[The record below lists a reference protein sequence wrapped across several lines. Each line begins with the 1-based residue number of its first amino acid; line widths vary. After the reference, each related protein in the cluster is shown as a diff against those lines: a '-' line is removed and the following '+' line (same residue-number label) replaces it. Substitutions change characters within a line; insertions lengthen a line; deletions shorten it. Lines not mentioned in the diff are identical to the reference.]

1 MDRIGLKLVIPGI
14 ALAMCLGLSQAYA
27 MIPGVTGPTFNLSAK
42 TGYISTPDGG
52 SWHMWGYALDPN
64 EMQYPGPTLIVT
76 QGNNVTVNLTNQL
89 TVPVSIVF
97 PGQTGVT
104 ATGGSPGLITAEAD
118 PNGGIVSYSF
128 NASQPGTYI
137 YHSGTNPE
145 LQIEMGLVGALI
157 VRPASFDHLAPRAY
171 GHNDS
176 AYDRE
181 FLFMFTEI
189 DPNVHDLVMQGNISQ
204 VDLTEWFPVYWFING
219 RCAPDTMQAAFS
231 PLLPAQ
237 PYNCMPMIH
246 PTEKLL
252 LRLVSAGRDAHPYHT
267 HGNNFDV
274 IARDG
279 RMLQSAP
286 GAGTDL
292 SYSDFTISVPP
303 GGTADA
309 LFIWTGEKL
318 GWDIY
323 GHDPNDPLEPGEY
336 APDHGKPLPVTLPQL
351 QSLTFGGFWSGSPF
365 LGSLG
370 ALPPAE
376 GGNNPNAGYTF
387 MWHSHNEKEMCN
399 YDIFPGGLMT
409 MLIVEAPSVVI
420 AE

>member
-1 MDRIGLKLVIPGI
+1 
-14 ALAMCLGLSQAYA
+14 
-27 MIPGVTGPTFNLSAK
+27 
-42 TGYISTPDGG
+42 
-52 SWHMWGYALDPN
+52 
-64 EMQYPGPTLIVT
+64 
-76 QGNNVTVNLTNQL
+76 
-89 TVPVSIVF
+89 
-97 PGQTGVT
+97 
-104 ATGGSPGLITAEAD
+104 
-118 PNGGIVSYSF
+118 
-128 NASQPGTYI
+128 
-137 YHSGTNPE
+137 
-145 LQIEMGLVGALI
+145 
-157 VRPASFDHLAPRAY
+157 
-171 GHNDS
+171 
-176 AYDRE
+176 
-181 FLFMFTEI
+181 MFTEI

-219 RCAPDTMQAAFS
+219 RCAPDTMQQAFS
-231 PLLPAQ
+231 SLLPSQ

-252 LRLVSAGRDAHPYHT
+252 LRIVSAGRDAHPYHT

-279 RMLQSAP
+279 RMLQSVP
-286 GAGTDL
+286 GAGSDL

-309 LFIWTGEKL
+309 LFQWTGEKL

-351 QSLTFGGFWSGSPF
+351 QDLAFGGFWSGSPF
-365 LGSLG
+365 LGAMG
-370 ALPPAE
+370 ALPPGE

>member
-1 MDRIGLKLVIPGI
+1 MNKKICRLLISGAVLVACMSLPK
-14 ALAMCLGLSQAYA
+14 ARAAVH
-27 MIPGVTGPTFNLSAK
+27 GVTGTTFNLSAK
-42 TGYISTPDGG
+42 SGSISMPDGG
-52 SWHMWGYALDPN
+52 GFFMWGYAEDPN
-64 EMQYPGPTLIVT
+64 QMQYPGPTMIVDED
-76 QGNNVTVNLTNQL
+76 VPITVNLTNTL
-89 TVPVSIVF
+89 SVPVSIVF

-104 ATGGSPGLITAEAD
+104 ATGGSPGLLTSEAD
-118 PNGGIVSYSF
+118 PNGGTVSYSF
-128 NASQPGTYI
+128 TPTEPGTYI

-157 VRPASFDHLAPRAY
+157 VRPTGAPGQAY
-171 GHNDS
+171 AHPSS

-181 FLFMFTEI
+181 VLFLFTEI
-189 DPNVHDLVMQGNISQ
+189 DPNVHDLVGQGSIDQ
-204 VDLTEWFPVYWFING
+204 VDLTTWYPVYWFING
-219 RCAPDTMQAAFS
+219 RCAPDTMLGNNF
-231 PLLPAQ
+231 PLLPTQ

-246 PTEKLL
+246 PGEKLL

-279 RMLQSAP
+279 RMLQSGL
-286 GAGTDL
+286 GAGADL

-309 LFIWTGEKL
+309 LFSWTGEKL

-323 GHDPNDPLEPGEY
+323 GHAPGDPMEPGEY
-336 APDHGKPLPVTLPQL
+336 APDHGKPLPVVLPNL
-351 QSLTFGGFWSGSPF
+351 QDLTFGGFWSGSPF
-365 LGSLG
+365 LGALG

-376 GGNNPNAGYTF
+376 GGNNPNGGFTF

-409 MLIVEAPSVVI
+409 MLIVEAPSVAI
-420 AE
+420 ME

>member
-1 MDRIGLKLVIPGI
+1 MNRTVFKLITLSV
-14 ALAMCLGLSQAYA
+14 ALAACFNLSDVHA
-27 MIPGVTGPTFNLSAK
+27 MVHGITGTTFNLSAK
-42 TGYISTPDGG
+42 SGNITAPDGG
-52 SWHMWGYALDPN
+52 SIYMWGYAEDPN
-64 EMQYPGPTLIVT
+64 LMQYPGPTMIVDEDVPIT
-76 QGNNVTVNLTNQL
+76 INLTNTL

-97 PGQTGVT
+97 PGQTGVV
-104 ATGGSPGLITAEAD
+104 ATGGSPGLLTSEAD
-118 PNGGIVSYSF
+118 PNGGTVSYSF
-128 NASQPGTYI
+128 TPTEPGTYI
-137 YHSGTNPE
+137 YHSGTSPE

-157 VRPASFDHLAPRAY
+157 VRPTGAPSRAY
-171 GHNDS
+171 AHADS
-176 AYDRE
+176 TFDRE
-181 FLFMFTEI
+181 ILFLFTEI
-189 DPNVHDLVMQGNISQ
+189 DPNVHDLVAQGNINQ
-204 VDLTEWFPVYWFING
+204 VDNPTFFPVYWFING
-219 RCAPDTMQAAFS
+219 RCAPDTMLAAHI
-231 PLLPAQ
+231 PLMPYQ

-246 PTEKLL
+246 PGEKLL
-252 LRLVSAGRDAHPYHT
+252 LRIVSAGRDYHPFHT
-267 HGNNFDV
+267 HGNNFDI

-279 RMLQSAP
+279 RILQSGV

-292 SYSDFTISVPP
+292 SVSDFTISVRP

-309 LFIWTGEKL
+309 LFTWTGEKL

-336 APDHGKPLPVTLPQL
+336 APDHGKPLPVTLPEL
-351 QSLTFGGFWSGSPF
+351 QDLTFGGMWSGSPF

-409 MLIVEAPSVVI
+409 MLIVEAPSVPI
-420 AE
+420 IEH

>member
-1 MDRIGLKLVIPGI
+1 MNKIIRNKLILGTVLTVCMGLPKAHAVIH
-14 ALAMCLGLSQAYA
+14 
-27 MIPGVTGPTFNLSAK
+27 GVTGTTFDFSAK
-42 TGYISTPDGG
+42 AGLISMSDGG
-52 SWHMWGYALDPN
+52 SYSMWGYAEDPN
-64 EMQYPGPTLIVT
+64 EMQYPGPTMIVDED
-76 QGNNVTVNLTNQL
+76 VPITVNLTNTL
-89 TVPVSIVF
+89 SVPVSIVF
-97 PGQTGVT
+97 PGQTGVI
-104 ATGGSPGLITAEAD
+104 ATGGSPGLLTSEAD
-118 PNGGIVSYSF
+118 PNGGTVSYSF
-128 NASQPGTYI
+128 TPTEPGTYI

-157 VRPASFDHLAPRAY
+157 VRPTGAPGQAY
-171 GHNDS
+171 AHPDS

-181 FLFMFTEI
+181 VLFLFTEI
-189 DPNVHDLVMQGNISQ
+189 DPNVHDMVGQGSIDQ
-204 VDLTEWFPVYWFING
+204 VDLTQWFPVYWFLNG
-219 RCAPDTMQAAFS
+219 RCAPDTMLAANT
-231 PLLPAQ
+231 PLLPYQ

-246 PTEKLL
+246 PGEKLL
-252 LRLVSAGRDAHPYHT
+252 LRIVSAGRDAHPYHT

-274 IARDG
+274 IATDG

-286 GAGTDL
+286 GAGSDL

-309 LFIWTGEKL
+309 LFTWTGEKL

-323 GHDPNDPLEPGEY
+323 GHDPNDPMEPGEY
-336 APDHGKPLPVTLPQL
+336 APDHGKPFPVTLPNL
-351 QSLTFGGFWSGSPF
+351 QDLTFGGMWSGSPF
-365 LGSLG
+365 LGTLG

-376 GGNNPNAGYTF
+376 GGNNPNAGYTY
-387 MWHSHNEKEMCN
+387 MWHSHNEKELCN